1 MPRPAGPPLRAIAE
15 RVLDLLLPPHC
26 LACRGPADA
35 QGRLCPACWA
45 AVDFIAEPVCSACG
59 LPLDF
64 DLGPDALCGRCA
76 AETPAYDRARAVMR
90 YGDVARRLVV
100 GFKHAD
106 RTHLAPTLATWL
118 IRAGGEMLNH
128 ADLLLPVP
136 LHRRRQVA
144 RRFNQSALLARSV
157 SRKTGLPTVTGV
169 LRRRRQTSSQAGL
182 NRAQRRTNVSGAFE
196 IAVGQR
202 AQVAGR
208 RVVLVDDV
216 LTTGATADACAK
228 ALRRAGADHIAVLT
242 LARVVF
248 SD

>member
-1 MPRPAGPPLRAIAE
+1 MTDLSGRPLRTMAG
-15 RVLDLLLPPHC
+15 RLLDLLLPPHC

-35 QGRLCPACWA
+35 PGRLCPACWA
-45 AVDFIAEPVCSACG
+45 AVDFIAAPVCSACG

-64 DLGPDALCGRCA
+64 DLGPDALCGGCA
-76 AETPAYDRARAVMR
+76 ADTPAFDQARAVMR

-118 IRAGGEMLNH
+118 SRVGGDLLEQ
-128 ADLLLPVP
+128 ADLLVPVP

-144 RRFNQSALLARSV
+144 RRFNQSAMLAHAV
-157 SRKTGLPTVTGV
+157 ARKTGMPVATGA

-196 IAVGQR
+196 VPAR
-202 AQVAGR
+202 AQIAGR

-216 LTTGATADACAK
+216 MTTGATVDACAK